1 VIGEVDKTEV
11 LYSRELFQ
19 SQDDAPL
26 ANRQSNTSDGSP
38 HFSRRL
44 YEFVSKESSSY
55 GAFPL
60 RPGTHQML
68 AAPQL
73 ELVKQACHIFALD
86 GDVKDEVANMKRALL
101 RILKVRVF
109 YRCSLLYEHSVRVS
123 LCFFCF
129 FFCCAFVVCVEY
141 ACAK

>member
-1 VIGEVDKTEV
+1 
-11 LYSRELFQ
+11 
-19 SQDDAPL
+19 
-26 ANRQSNTSDGSP
+26 
-38 HFSRRL
+38 
-44 YEFVSKESSSY
+44 
-55 GAFPL
+55 
-60 RPGTHQML
+60 ML

-123 LCFFCF
+123 LCFFVF
-129 FFCCAFVVCVEY
+129 FLLRFLLYVSSMRAQNKGRCMEADS
-141 ACAK
+141 